1 MTWAVS
7 WPICIVLEVPEAR
20 ERVRVNTSSP
30 SVTPSSII
38 SSGTGRV
45 LSDGVNVIDMGTVP
59 IEKSTTVWSEIY
71 SMSNKS

>member
-7 WPICIVLEVPEAR
+7 WPIRILLEVPEAR
-20 ERVRVNTSSP
+20 ERARVNTSSP
-30 SVTPSSII
+30 SVTLSSII

-59 IEKSTTVWSEIY
+59 REKSTTVEVKYIV
-71 SMSNKS
+71 